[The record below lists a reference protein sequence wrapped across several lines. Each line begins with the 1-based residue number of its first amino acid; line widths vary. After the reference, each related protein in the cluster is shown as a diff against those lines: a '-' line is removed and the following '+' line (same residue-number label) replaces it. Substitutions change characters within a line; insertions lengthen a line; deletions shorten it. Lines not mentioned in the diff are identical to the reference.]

1 MKFMFFIL
9 YCIRSEFIIKMNII
23 LNKDEMR
30 SIFQIIVLLDVILL
44 IGLGLVF
51 VFVIDILFDIEL
63 KELQFEF
70 DEGFCEKCLEELFL
84 LIDFVGIGWFIVEI
98 GVFVRLYIFL
108 FRYGSI
114 DKNMIIILIRFY
126 VFLLDFFM

>member
-63 KELQFEF
+63 NELQFEF
-70 DEGFCEKCLEELFL
+70 DEGF
-84 LIDFVGIGWFIVEI
+84 
-98 GVFVRLYIFL
+98 
-108 FRYGSI
+108 
-114 DKNMIIILIRFY
+114 
-126 VFLLDFFM
+126 

>member
-63 KELQFEF
+63 NELQFDF
-70 DEGFCEKCLEELFL
+70 DEGF
-84 LIDFVGIGWFIVEI
+84 
-98 GVFVRLYIFL
+98 
-108 FRYGSI
+108 
-114 DKNMIIILIRFY
+114 
-126 VFLLDFFM
+126 

>member
-9 YCIRSEFIIKMNII
+9 YCIRSEFIVKMNII
-23 LNKDEMR
+23 LNKDEIR

-44 IGLGLVF
+44 IVLGLVC

-70 DEGFCEKCLEELFL
+70 DEGF
-84 LIDFVGIGWFIVEI
+84 
-98 GVFVRLYIFL
+98 
-108 FRYGSI
+108 
-114 DKNMIIILIRFY
+114 
-126 VFLLDFFM
+126 

>member
-9 YCIRSEFIIKMNII
+9 YCIRSEFIVKMNII

-44 IGLGLVF
+44 IRLGLVC

-70 DEGFCEKCLEELFL
+70 DEGF
-84 LIDFVGIGWFIVEI
+84 
-98 GVFVRLYIFL
+98 
-108 FRYGSI
+108 
-114 DKNMIIILIRFY
+114 
-126 VFLLDFFM
+126 

>member
-9 YCIRSEFIIKMNII
+9 YCIRSEFIVKMNII

-44 IGLGLVF
+44 IGLGLVC

-70 DEGFCEKCLEELFL
+70 DEGF
-84 LIDFVGIGWFIVEI
+84 
-98 GVFVRLYIFL
+98 
-108 FRYGSI
+108 
-114 DKNMIIILIRFY
+114 
-126 VFLLDFFM
+126 

>member
-1 MKFMFFIL
+1 MFMKFMFFIL

-63 KELQFEF
+63 NELQFEF
-70 DEGFCEKCLEELFL
+70 DEGF
-84 LIDFVGIGWFIVEI
+84 
-98 GVFVRLYIFL
+98 
-108 FRYGSI
+108 
-114 DKNMIIILIRFY
+114 
-126 VFLLDFFM
+126 

>member
-51 VFVIDILFDIEL
+51 VFVKDILFDIEL
-63 KELQFEF
+63 NELQFEF
-70 DEGFCEKCLEELFL
+70 DEGF
-84 LIDFVGIGWFIVEI
+84 
-98 GVFVRLYIFL
+98 
-108 FRYGSI
+108 
-114 DKNMIIILIRFY
+114 
-126 VFLLDFFM
+126 

>member
-9 YCIRSEFIIKMNII
+9 YCIRSEFIVNMNII

-44 IGLGLVF
+44 IGLGLVC

-70 DEGFCEKCLEELFL
+70 DEGF
-84 LIDFVGIGWFIVEI
+84 
-98 GVFVRLYIFL
+98 
-108 FRYGSI
+108 
-114 DKNMIIILIRFY
+114 
-126 VFLLDFFM
+126 

>member
-44 IGLGLVF
+44 IGLGLVC

-70 DEGFCEKCLEELFL
+70 DEGF
-84 LIDFVGIGWFIVEI
+84 
-98 GVFVRLYIFL
+98 
-108 FRYGSI
+108 
-114 DKNMIIILIRFY
+114 
-126 VFLLDFFM
+126 

>member
-9 YCIRSEFIIKMNII
+9 NCIRNEFIVKMNII

-44 IGLGLVF
+44 IGLGLVC

-70 DEGFCEKCLEELFL
+70 DEGF
-84 LIDFVGIGWFIVEI
+84 
-98 GVFVRLYIFL
+98 
-108 FRYGSI
+108 
-114 DKNMIIILIRFY
+114 
-126 VFLLDFFM
+126 

>member
-9 YCIRSEFIIKMNII
+9 YCIRSEFIVKMNII

-63 KELQFEF
+63 NELQFEF
-70 DEGFCEKCLEELFL
+70 DEGF
-84 LIDFVGIGWFIVEI
+84 
-98 GVFVRLYIFL
+98 
-108 FRYGSI
+108 
-114 DKNMIIILIRFY
+114 
-126 VFLLDFFM
+126 

>member
-9 YCIRSEFIIKMNII
+9 YCIRSEFIVKMNII

-51 VFVIDILFDIEL
+51 VFVKDILFDIEL
-63 KELQFEF
+63 NELQFEF
-70 DEGFCEKCLEELFL
+70 DEGF
-84 LIDFVGIGWFIVEI
+84 
-98 GVFVRLYIFL
+98 
-108 FRYGSI
+108 
-114 DKNMIIILIRFY
+114 
-126 VFLLDFFM
+126 

>member
-1 MKFMFFIL
+1 MFMKFMFFIL

-51 VFVIDILFDIEL
+51 VFVKDILFDIEL
-63 KELQFEF
+63 NELQFEF
-70 DEGFCEKCLEELFL
+70 DEGF
-84 LIDFVGIGWFIVEI
+84 
-98 GVFVRLYIFL
+98 
-108 FRYGSI
+108 
-114 DKNMIIILIRFY
+114 
-126 VFLLDFFM
+126 

>member
-9 YCIRSEFIIKMNII
+9 YCIRSEFIVKMNII

-44 IGLGLVF
+44 IVLGLVC

-70 DEGFCEKCLEELFL
+70 DEGF
-84 LIDFVGIGWFIVEI
+84 
-98 GVFVRLYIFL
+98 
-108 FRYGSI
+108 
-114 DKNMIIILIRFY
+114 
-126 VFLLDFFM
+126 